1 MKGILPLMLLL
12 ATHALPTTYFVDAQR
27 GDDNHTGTDSSSA
40 WRSLAKVNNRQFGA
54 GDSVLF
60 RGGRSWSG
68 TLAPSGSGGVD
79 RPLVFG
85 RYGPGTQK
93 PHIDAGGATEPVILK
108 NMAHLIFEDFR
119 LTNHADSP
127 LRRARGIYLYADGGR
142 TIEDV
147 TVQRCELTDIIGDS
161 RQATRWLNG
170 SIFTDSDG
178 NAHFVK
184 LRILDNHIHD
194 VTVRGITGNQ
204 DVTNWENPATM
215 HDSVTIAGNLIDNIG
230 ADGIRVIASKNVL
243 VEHNT
248 VYRCGANIAGMELN
262 YIAACFPQQC
272 VNTLWQFNEI
282 AYTAHSNP
290 SVGDEDSEAFDIDWG
305 CGGTHT
311 FQYNY
316 THDNVG
322 GFFLFMGHIVDRDAD
337 KVGAFEQAII
347 RYNIS
352 ENDGIREPIP
362 RICEIHPFDGKTFR
376 LLFHNNTFYNK
387 NEIGIHLKN
396 SADYTGIEF
405 RNNIFHAPRASY
417 REQGLVWDNN
427 LYFGHAAPSY
437 DPDAVTGDPMLIS
450 PGSGG
455 DGMDGALAYR
465 ISAGSAARGSGIVIA
480 DNGDRDFWGDVLPDD
495 APDIGAD
502 QYLELVGATQPR
514 PPARQAGSVTVS
526 TNADAVV
533 VSGCDASTPVHL
545 FSPGGRAVQ
554 SVVSDVN
561 GMAGFD
567 VAHLARGT
575 YMVRVQAGSHTRYA
589 VYMKR

>member
-1 MKGILPLMLLL
+1 MKRILPLALLL
-12 ATHALPTTYFVDAQR
+12 ATQVLSTTYYVDAQR
-27 GDDNHTGTDSSSA
+27 GDDNRTGTDSSSA
-40 WRSLAKVNNRQFGA
+40 WRSLAKVNNHQFGA
-54 GDSVLF
+54 GDSVLL
-60 RGGRSWSG
+60 RGARSWTG
-68 TLAPSGSGGVD
+68 TLAPSGSGSAD

-85 RYGPGTQK
+85 RYGPGDQL

-142 TIEDV
+142 TIENV
-147 TVQRCELTDIIGDS
+147 TIQRCELTDIIGDS

-170 SIFTDSDG
+170 AIFTDSEG
-178 NAHFVK
+178 SAHFVN
-184 LRILDNHIHD
+184 LRILDNYIHD

-215 HDSVTIAGNLIDNIG
+215 HDSVIIAGNLIDNIG

-248 VYRCGANIAGMELN
+248 VHRCGANNAGMELN

-272 VNTLWQFNEI
+272 VNTLWQYNEI

-316 THDNVG
+316 SHDNVG
-322 GFFLFMGHIVDRDAD
+322 GFFLFMGKIVDRDAD
-337 KVGAFEQAII
+337 KVGAFEKAII

-376 LLFHNNTFYNK
+376 LLFYNNTFYNR

-396 SADYTGIEF
+396 SGAYAGMEF
-405 RNNIFHAPRASY
+405 RNNIFHSPKASY
-417 REQGLVWDNN
+417 REQGLIWDNN
-427 LYFGHAAPSY
+427 LYYGHAAPSY
-437 DPDAVTGDPMLIS
+437 DRNAVTGDPMLVS
-450 PGSGG
+450 PGDGG

-465 ISAGSAARGSGIVIA
+465 IGEGSAARGAGSVIA
-480 DNGDRDFWGDVLPDD
+480 DNGGTDFWGDALPQS

-502 QYLELVGATQPR
+502 QFVETVGASR
-514 PPARQAGSVTVS
+514 ARAQQRRTAAFTASAAAGAIHVISDGLVR
-526 TNADAVV
+526 AALIGPD
-533 VSGCDASTPVHL
+533 
-545 FSPGGRAVQ
+545 GRIAC
-554 SVVSDVN
+554 SAVSDATGRVILTT
-561 GMAGFD
+561 GA
-567 VAHLARGT
+567 LASGT
-575 YMVRVQAGSHTRYA
+575 YLVRMESGARTGYA
-589 VYMKR
+589 VYTKR

>member
-1 MKGILPLMLLL
+1 MKRILPLALLL
-12 ATHALPTTYFVDAQR
+12 ATQALSTTYYVDAQR

-40 WRSLAKVNNRQFGA
+40 WRSLAKVNDRQFGA

-68 TLAPSGSGGVD
+68 ALAPSGGGSVD

-85 RYGPGTQK
+85 RYGPGDEL

-108 NMAHLIFEDFR
+108 NMAHLVFEDFR

-142 TIEDV
+142 TIENI

-170 SIFTDSDG
+170 AIFTDSEG
-178 NAHFVK
+178 SAHFVK
-184 LRILDNHIHD
+184 LRILDNYIHD
-194 VTVRGITGNQ
+194 ITVRGITGNQ

-248 VYRCGANIAGMELN
+248 VYRCGANNAGMELN

-272 VNTLWQFNEI
+272 VNTLWQYNEI

-316 THDNVG
+316 SHDNVG
-322 GFFLFMGHIVDRDAD
+322 GFFLFMGQIVDRDAD
-337 KVGAFEQAII
+337 KVGAFEKAVI

-376 LLFHNNTFYNK
+376 LLFYNNTFYNR

-396 SADYTGIEF
+396 SGSYAGMEF
-405 RNNIFHAPRASY
+405 RNNIFHSPQASY
-417 REQGLVWDNN
+417 REQGLIWDNN
-427 LYFGHAAPSY
+427 LYYGHAAPSY
-437 DPDAVTGDPMLIS
+437 DQNAVTGDPMLVS
-450 PGSGG
+450 PGDGG
-455 DGMDGALAYR
+455 EGMDGALAYR
-465 ISAGSAARGSGIVIA
+465 IDEGSAARGAGSVMA
-480 DNGDRDFWGDVLPDD
+480 DNGGTDFWGDALPQG

-502 QYLELVGATQPR
+502 QFVETVGAPR
-514 PPARQAGSVTVS
+514 ARARQRRVAAFTVYAVAGAVRVTSNGLTRAALIAPDGRIVRSVAS
-526 TNADAVV
+526 
-533 VSGCDASTPVHL
+533 DAS
-545 FSPGGRAVQ
+545 GRVILNTA
-554 SVVSDVN
+554 
-561 GMAGFD
+561 A
-567 VAHLARGT
+567 LARGT
-575 YMVRVQAGSHTRYA
+575 YLVRMESAIRTGYA
-589 VYMKR
+589 VYTKR